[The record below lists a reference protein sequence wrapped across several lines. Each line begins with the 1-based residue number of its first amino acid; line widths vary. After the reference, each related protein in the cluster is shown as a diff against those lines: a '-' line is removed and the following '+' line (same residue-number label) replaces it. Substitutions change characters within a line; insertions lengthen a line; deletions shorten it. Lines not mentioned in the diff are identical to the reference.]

1 MKYSVIII
9 DDSTLV
15 REMLKAM
22 INQIEGFEVVETAVD
37 AYDAREKIKIYEPD
51 LVTIDINMPKMDGVS
66 FLKNLMR
73 LHPMPAFI
81 VSSDASKHQEVFD
94 DGAMGFIKKRD
105 SGEDNNAFFAR
116 LQDTLQKFT
125 FIYDRYQLTKPK
137 PQKVVDSIQSDKEVK
152 LHPDVLLP
160 KKPAFKAPK
169 KLIAL
174 GSSAG
179 GIEALLI
186 IFSQLP
192 AGLPPIVISQ
202 HIPQGFSSN
211 FAKRLNNAS
220 AVNVREL
227 TDETILED
235 GCAYLAQG
243 GKHLIVLRDENTRA
257 YVARVIDGPRIS
269 RHKPSVDVMFRSVN
283 NLFGSSALGVILTG
297 MGDDGAIGLKEL
309 FDNGASTIA
318 QDEKTSFVYGMPKK
332 AVEAGAVREILSLDD
347 IPQRIVRYAQTGY

>member
-1 MKYSVIII
+1 MKYSVIVI

-22 INQIEGFEVVETAVD
+22 INQIEGFEVIETAVD

-105 SGEDNNAFFAR
+105 AGEDNNIFFAR

-125 FIYDRYQLTKPK
+125 FIYDRYQKTKPK
-137 PQKVVDSIQSDKEVK
+137 PQKIVESIQDDKETK

-160 KKPAFKAPK
+160 QKPAFKASK
-169 KLIAL
+169 RVIAI
-174 GSSAG
+174 GASAG
-179 GIEALLI
+179 GIEALLS

-192 AGLPPIVISQ
+192 TGLPPIVITQ
-202 HIPQGFSSN
+202 HIPQGFSGN
-211 FAKRLNNAS
+211 FARRLNNIS
-220 AVNVREL
+220 AVNVQEL
-227 TDETILED
+227 TSEAILQD

-243 GKHLIVLRDENTRA
+243 GKHLIVLKDENTRA
-257 YVARVIDGPRIS
+257 FMARVIDGPRIT

-309 FDNGASTIA
+309 FDNGAITIA

-332 AVEAGAVREILSLDD
+332 AVEAGAVKETLPLSEI
-347 IPQRIVRYAQTGY
+347 PNRILKYSQIGN